1 MLSCEP
7 PPALAVPAEAV
18 PATLRALGLSAAARA
33 SATSLPGSLMA
44 RFTLPSM
51 TGRPAKRSRSRT
63 GTSAAKMAAS
73 ARAMTAGSSHSILPE
88 PWGSTIISMP
98 ADLPACSRP
107 SAAMKVWAMPVGQ
120 DVTATISFF
129 LASLAAGAT
138 GAATTGAAA
147 GVFSSGAVAW
157 FTRSTICC
165 GVVALRRPSR
175 NSERIS
181 ERASM
186 ASRVR
191 CASSEPSDAAIM
203 NARSAGPSAAPNSTL
218 GLSRAKARVLVWTAA
233 ERQCGIAIPPP
244 RPVTAFSSRA
254 RASAARPA
262 ASARPVFPTRAA
274 IALMTSVLVLPRSAS
289 SRTSSEVMSGSDN
302 VVPSLWMGT
311 VGKVGSVSRRQ

>member
-1 MLSCEP
+1 MRLPMLSCEP
-7 PPALAVPAEAV
+7 PPAEAAPADAV
-18 PATLRALGLSAAARA
+18 PATLRALGSSAAASA
-33 SATSLPGSLMA
+33 SETSFAGSLMA

-63 GTSAAKMAAS
+63 GTSAAKIAAS
-73 ARAMTAGSSHSILPE
+73 ARAMTAGSSHSILPD
-88 PWGSTIISMP
+88 PWGSTISSMP

-129 LASLAAGAT
+129 FASPAAAATGAT
-138 GAATTGAAA
+138 GAAGAAEA
-147 GVFSSGAVAW
+147 GAAFSSGAVAW
-157 FTRSTICC
+157 LTRSTICC
-165 GVVALRRPSR
+165 AVVALRRPSR
-175 NSERIS
+175 NSDRIR

-191 CASSEPSDAAIM
+191 CASSEPSEAAIM
-203 NARSAGPSAAPNSTL
+203 NARSAGPSAAPKSTL
-218 GLSRAKARVLVWTAA
+218 GLSRAKASVLVLTAA

-262 ASARPVFPTRAA
+262 SSARPVLATRAA
-274 IALMTSVLVLPRSAS
+274 M
-289 SRTSSEVMSGSDN
+289 E
-302 VVPSLWMGT
+302 
-311 VGKVGSVSRRQ
+311 